1 MKIFVCEF
9 LCVLEARRVGGVVE
23 FGEVREVFLIP
34 ITLFELYGK
43 GLLGSQEDW
52 HPPGVGRLISELWVW
67 GGFVEMIRYF
77 LSPDALFRFSGL
89 GLLVGI

>member
-1 MKIFVCEF
+1 MSFCAYQRLGGSEG
-9 LCVLEARRVGGVVE
+9 LLSLER
-23 FGEVREVFLIP
+23 VREGFLSP
-34 ITLFELYGK
+34 ITLFELSGK

-77 LSPDALFRFSGL
+77 LSPDASFRSSGL